1 MFQVEFLSILKN
13 KLSWD
18 FDVFSQ
24 EEKRW
29 KGESTPPPK
38 KMIAFTTARSL
49 NQLNQCVINIPVLKE
64 TKETA
69 FLNIDLTNLLA

>member
-1 MFQVEFLSILKN
+1 MFQVEFLSILRVKQKN

-18 FDVFSQ
+18 FVVFSQ

-38 KMIAFTTARSL
+38 KDDRIYHCSIRKPAKSV
-49 NQLNQCVINIPVLKE
+49 CY
-64 TKETA
+64 
-69 FLNIDLTNLLA
+69 